1 MYSTD
6 TTKWRFCPKWV
17 YPKSSK
23 SLDHDLVLEPM
34 VSWGSISG
42 HPYMIE
48 NEENLQ
54 FIVFDFNHQ
63 FQMILWV
70 CFMRKKT
77 VYPKFWP
84 RTKKNMIG
92 ISQLWDDT
100 ERNLWLRHQRDA
112 NNQNRTRWRCHVF
125 FIPNMKCFF
134 PIDFCTCQGAA
145 QTWSRVVFGGVQL

>member
-1 MYSTD
+1 
-6 TTKWRFCPKWV
+6 
-17 YPKSSK
+17 
-23 SLDHDLVLEPM
+23 
-34 VSWGSISG
+34 
-42 HPYMIE
+42 MIE

-100 ERNLWLRHQRDA
+100 ERNL
-112 NNQNRTRWRCHVF
+112 
-125 FIPNMKCFF
+125 
-134 PIDFCTCQGAA
+134 
-145 QTWSRVVFGGVQL
+145 